1 MRQGLHGQINDLLV
15 EMDTKPYDL
24 ETLIIQSLIYLILC
38 FKQLFIDEPFIKTIN
53 FILPVSSVI
62 ALLCITPTYSGDS
75 VYPVGPGEAYLNSL
89 LTFWILLWIL
99 GLPPT
104 VQQYVISEVGLN
116 VSPVTVWRPVQ
127 STKTIYI
134 LH

>member
-1 MRQGLHGQINDLLV
+1 M
-15 EMDTKPYDL
+15 
-24 ETLIIQSLIYLILC
+24 
-38 FKQLFIDEPFIKTIN
+38 
-53 FILPVSSVI
+53 SSVI

-104 VQQYVISEVGLN
+104 VQQYVINEVGLN
-116 VSPVTVWRPVQ
+116 VSPVTV
-127 STKTIYI
+127 
-134 LH
+134 